1 MSDELDYLSLEAAP
15 QDLEKRKD
23 AISLALNMCNNL
35 TISSHPIAVY
45 NSLLLFLPTYPH
57 LRPLFEKTKKVLES
71 TNDKAVQRAH
81 VIKLCVALFSNNPA
95 AANLVIDTV
104 DTSDYNIEAVVN
116 EASNILSHLETVY
129 KEKSEYLA
137 KLRAYQ
143 VIIEKTKA
151 LLLRIRGTMLYQEI
165 MTLFNV
171 NEKNLEDALRADY
184 FFDYS
189 LKMLKVVGGVLEFI
203 KAHFK

>member
-1 MSDELDYLSLEAAP
+1 MSDDLDYLSLEAAP

-23 AISLALNMCNNL
+23 AISLALNVCNSL
-35 TISSHPIAVY
+35 TISSHPISVY

-57 LRPLFEKTKKVLES
+57 FKSLFEKVKKVLES
-71 TNDKAVQRAH
+71 TNNKAIQRAQ
-81 VIKLCVALFSNNPA
+81 VIKLCIALFSNNPA
-95 AANLVIDTV
+95 NTNLVIDTL

-116 EASNILSHLETVY
+116 EASNILTHLETVY
-129 KEKSEYLA
+129 KEKSEYLT
-137 KLRAYQ
+137 KLKAYQ

-151 LLLRIRGTMLYQEI
+151 LLLRINGTMLYQEI
-165 MTLFNV
+165 MAIFNV
-171 NEKNLEDALRADY
+171 NEKNLEEALHAEY